1 MNQSSRGKRMA
12 RRHARHKGV
21 AVLNL
26 TSLMDIFTILVF
38 FLLVN
43 SSNTQQPPDN
53 KDIVLPES
61 SAETV
66 PDDVLKI
73 QISSRDIIVQDVRID
88 STVSENDNGVP
99 VMKALVEELQ
109 FRASR
114 SLPVLNEKGVPEREV
129 MILAD
134 RKVPYSTI
142 RNVMVSANQTDYTKI
157 SFAVLRKAEEDIE

>member
-1 MNQSSRGKRMA
+1 MNKSSRGKRME

-61 SAETV
+61 TAETV
-66 PDDVLKI
+66 PADVLKI
-73 QISSRDIIVQDVRID
+73 QISARDLIVQDVRVD
-88 STVSENDNGVP
+88 ASVAENEDGVTVIP
-99 VMKALVEELQ
+99 ALVEELQ

-114 SLPVLNEKGVPEREV
+114 SVPVVNEEGVPEREV

-134 RKVPYSTI
+134 RKVPYSMI
-142 RNVMVSANQTDYTKI
+142 RNIMVSANQTDYTKI
-157 SFAVLRKAEEDIE
+157 SFAVLRKAEEEVE

>member
-1 MNQSSRGKRMA
+1 MKKSSRAKRMA
-12 RRHARHKGV
+12 RRHGRHNQV
-21 AVLNL
+21 ASLSL

-43 SSNTQQPPDN
+43 SSNAQQPPDN

-61 SAETV
+61 SAETI
-66 PDDVLKI
+66 PNEVLKI
-73 QISSRDIIVQDVRID
+73 QISANSIIVEGYAVDPVAAENEDGI
-88 STVSENDNGVP
+88 TVIP
-99 VMKALVEELQ
+99 ALVAELSL
-109 FRASR
+109 RASR
-114 SLPVLNEKGVPEREV
+114 SQPVLNEDGIPEREV

-157 SFAVLRKAEEDIE
+157 SFAVLQKAEEGAE

>member
-12 RRHARHKGV
+12 RRHSRHKGV

-43 SSNTQQPPDN
+43 SSNNQQPPDN
-53 KDIVLPES
+53 KDIILPES

-66 PDDVLKI
+66 PAEVLKI
-73 QISSRDIIVQDVRID
+73 QISTKDIIVQDVRVD
-88 STVSENDNGVP
+88 SAISENDDGVS
-99 VMKALVEELQ
+99 VMKALVEELE

-114 SLPVLNEKGVPEREV
+114 SLPVLNDEGIPEREL

-142 RNVMVSANQTDYTKI
+142 RDVMVSASQTEYTKI
-157 SFAVLRKAEEDIE
+157 SFAVLRKAEEDIK

>member
-53 KDIVLPES
+53 KDIILPES

-66 PDDVLKI
+66 PDEVLKI
-73 QISSRDIIVQDVRID
+73 QISSKDIIVQDVRVD
-88 STVSENDNGVP
+88 ATVTENADGVP
-99 VMKALVEELQ
+99 VMSALVEELQ

-114 SLPVLNEKGVPEREV
+114 SQPVLNEEGIPEREV

-142 RNVMVSANQTDYTKI
+142 RDVMVSANQTDYTKI
-157 SFAVLRKAEEDIE
+157 SFAVLRKAEEDIK

>member
-1 MNQSSRGKRMA
+1 MKKSSRGKRME
-12 RRHARHKGV
+12 RRHSRHKGV
-21 AVLNL
+21 ATLNL

-61 SAETV
+61 TAEMV

-73 QISSRDIIVQDVRID
+73 QISARDILVQDIRID
-88 STVSENDNGVP
+88 NTFAENDDGVTVIP
-99 VMKALVEELQ
+99 ALVEELNY
-109 FRASR
+109 RASR
-114 SLPVLNEKGVPEREV
+114 SVPVLNADGVPEREV

-142 RNVMVSANQTDYTKI
+142 RTVMVSANQTDYTKI
-157 SFAVLRKAEEDIE
+157 SFAVLRKAEEDVE

>member
-1 MNQSSRGKRMA
+1 MKKSSRGKRME
-12 RRHARHKGV
+12 RRHSRHKGV
-21 AVLNL
+21 ATLNL

-61 SAETV
+61 TAETV

-73 QISSRDIIVQDVRID
+73 QISARDILVQDVRID
-88 STVSENDNGVP
+88 NVAIENEDGITVIQ
-99 VMKALVEELQ
+99 ALVEELNY
-109 FRASR
+109 RASR
-114 SLPVLNEKGVPEREV
+114 SVPVLNADGVPEREV

-142 RNVMVSANQTDYTKI
+142 RTVMVSANQTDYTKI
-157 SFAVLRKAEEDIE
+157 SFAVLRKAEEDVE

>member
-1 MNQSSRGKRMA
+1 MKKSSRGKRME
-12 RRHARHKGV
+12 RRHAKHRGV
-21 AVLNL
+21 ATLNL

-61 SAETV
+61 SAEMV

-73 QISSRDIIVQDVRID
+73 QISARSLLVQDVSID
-88 STVSENDNGVP
+88 SAVAENEDGISVIP
-99 VMKALVEELQ
+99 ALVEELN

-114 SLPVLNEKGVPEREV
+114 SLPVLNADGEAEREL

-134 RKVPYSTI
+134 RQVPYSTI
-142 RNVMVSANQTDYTKI
+142 RNVMVSASQTEYSKI

>member
-1 MNQSSRGKRMA
+1 MKKSSRGKRMA
-12 RRHARHKGV
+12 RRHNRHKGV

-43 SSNTQQPPDN
+43 SSNSQQPPDN

-61 SAETV
+61 SATTV
-66 PDDVLKI
+66 PDEVLKI
-73 QISSRDIIVQDVRID
+73 QISARSILVQDIAID
-88 STVSENDNGVP
+88 PAAAENEDGAMVIPALVSE
-99 VMKALVEELQ
+99 LQ
-109 FRASR
+109 YRASR
-114 SLPVLNEKGVPEREV
+114 SLPVLNEDGIPEREV

-157 SFAVLRKAEEDIE
+157 SFAVLQKAEEGVE

>member
-1 MNQSSRGKRMA
+1 MKKSSRTNRME

-21 AVLNL
+21 ALLNL

-43 SSNTQQPPDN
+43 SSNQQTPDN

-61 SAETV
+61 SAEMV
-66 PDDVLKI
+66 PNEVLKI
-73 QISSRDIIVQDVRID
+73 EISGRDILVQDVRID
-88 STVSENDNGVP
+88 NVVAENEEGITVMP
-99 VMKALVEELQ
+99 ALVEELN

-114 SLPVLNEKGVPEREV
+114 SLPVINEEGVAEREL

-134 RKVPYSTI
+134 RKVPYATI
-142 RNVMVSANQTDYTKI
+142 RDVMVSASQTEYTKI
-157 SFAVLRKAEEDIE
+157 SFAVLRKAEEDPE